1 MPEPS
6 ETSPIVEISSPPGL
20 DQPESA
26 TYETLI
32 PSTVRRSTWFMAHI
46 GMQQGFSVPPLARY
60 DIAIGEVGEEIDLL
74 PDLGYG
80 MSGGN
85 GVTGGSHVTTSFP
98 FVIEKGVRVSC
109 RIRSPASTGLTFDVA
124 VRLIQ

>member
-6 ETSPIVEISSPPGL
+6 ETSPIVEISSPVGL

-32 PSTVRRSTWFMAHI
+32 PSTIRRSTWLMIHI
-46 GMQQGFSVPPLARY
+46 GMQEGFGTSPLARY
-60 DIAIGEVGEEIDLL
+60 DIALGEVGEEKDLL

-85 GVTGGSHVTTSFP
+85 GTTGAGHVTTSFP
-98 FVIEKGVRVSC
+98 FVIEQGVRVSC
-109 RIRSPASTGLTFDVA
+109 RIRSPASTGLTFDIA
-124 VRLIQ
+124 IRLIQ